1 MPVARGIAMKPH
13 IQKSHRIYRKAD
25 PRGRSRFYV
34 SLLVLLCMVGFVYLL
49 VVVSPRLAW

>member
-1 MPVARGIAMKPH
+1 MKPH

-34 SLLVLLCMVGFVYLL
+34 SLLVLPCMVGFVYLL